1 MDGPVRLGA
10 AERIEVRSAQGAYPV
25 VIGARLLDALG
36 EFCEQLCLGRRAL
49 VVASEAVERL
59 YGARARASLEA
70 RGFRVHRAV
79 IPDGEEHKT
88 HTTLLSLYDACVE
101 AGLDRT
107 SFVVALGGGVVGDVA
122 GFAAA
127 TYMRGIDCVQVPTTL
142 LAQVDASIG
151 GKTGV
156 NHPRGKNLIGAF
168 HQPRGVLADVESLA
182 TLPEREYRSGL
193 AEVVKYGLIADEEL
207 FSHLERE
214 CEALGRR
221 EARLL
226 APVVARCASIKGKVV
241 EADEKEAGLRA
252 ILNYGHTVGHA
263 IEAATGYQRFTHGEA
278 VAVGMV
284 VEGRL
289 SVMLGLLDEGAFQ
302 RSVELIE
309 RAGLPSRAAGVPFDA
324 VLDAMT
330 KDKKARDGRL
340 RFALLDG
347 LGSARVVDDVP
358 VDAVAEAYRWHE
370 AR

>member
-1 MDGPVRLGA
+1 
-10 AERIEVRSAQGAYPV
+10 V
-25 VIGARLLDALG
+25 VIGAGLLDALG
-36 EFCEQLCLGRRAL
+36 GFCAELGLGRRAL
-49 VVASEAVERL
+49 VVASETVERL
-59 YGARARASLEA
+59 YGQRARGSLEA
-70 RGFRVHRAV
+70 QGFAVHRAV

-88 HTTLLSLYDACVE
+88 PSTLLRLYDACVE
-101 AGLDRT
+101 AGLDRS

-156 NHPRGKNLIGAF
+156 NHSRGKNLIGAF
-168 HQPRGVLADVESLA
+168 HQPRGVLADVETLA

-193 AEVVKYGLIADEEL
+193 AEVVKYGLIADAEL
-207 FSHLERE
+207 FALLERE
-214 CEALGRR
+214 CDGLSRR
-221 EARLL
+221 EAPLL
-226 APVVARCASIKGKVV
+226 GPVVARCAAIKGRVV
-241 EADEKEAGLRA
+241 EADEKEVGLRA

-263 IEAATGYQRFTHGEA
+263 IEAATGYRRFTHGEA

-289 SVMLGLLDEGAFQ
+289 SVMLGMLEEGDFQ

-309 RAGLPSRAAGVPFDA
+309 RAGLPTRAEGVPFDA
-324 VLDAMT
+324 VFEAMT

-347 LGSARVVDDVP
+347 IGNARIVEDVP